1 MPSSFTV
8 PSVGVSSPASRL
20 KSVVFPEPEAPIMAT
35 VSFEG
40 MLKWISCSIVSFP
53 VASET
58 VLPRW
63 RTSIAEWKKGVFDM
77 SVTGVFRGWLSGF
90 RLRHVFAVSLLLCLF
105 MGNRVYS
112 APKTVLVL
120 GDSLSAEYGLKRNTG
135 WVRLL
140 DDRLKKS
147 YPGGRVVN
155 ASISGETTA
164 GGRARL
170 PALLKRY
177 APSIVIIELGG
188 NDGLR
193 GLPAGTVQENL
204 SDMIRMVKK
213 EKGKVLLLGMEI
225 PPNYGSNYTRD
236 FSRVYRTVAKKDKV
250 TLVPFFLKNVAD
262 KADLFQADR
271 VHPTVQAQ
279 PVLLDNVWPY
289 LKPLLD

>member
-1 MPSSFTV
+1 
-8 PSVGVSSPASRL
+8 
-20 KSVVFPEPEAPIMAT
+20 
-35 VSFEG
+35 
-40 MLKWISCSIVSFP
+40 
-53 VASET
+53 
-58 VLPRW
+58 
-63 RTSIAEWKKGVFDM
+63 
-77 SVTGVFRGWLSGF
+77 
-90 RLRHVFAVSLLLCLF
+90 

-140 DDRLKKS
+140 DERLKKS
-147 YPGGRVVN
+147 HPGVRVVN
-155 ASISGETTA
+155 ASISGETTG
-164 GGRARL
+164 GGRTRL

-177 APSIVIIELGG
+177 APSVVIIELGG

-193 GLPAGTVQENL
+193 GLPARTVQENL

-271 VHPTVQAQ
+271 IHPTVQAQ

-289 LKPLLD
+289 LRPLLD